1 MISWKYYLSTSI
13 ILSRDYQAFS
23 VKSWLANILGF
34 MGHYVSVWASQ
45 VVLMVKNQP
54 ASAGDIRDASSTPG
68 SGRSPWGG
76 HGIPLQYSCLENPM
90 DPGGLRVTESDTTE
104 VTELAHMHVSVS
116 TTWLIAFSFYSVI
129 STLFLL
135 KKLFYLFHAVCVCAL
150 SHVQLF
156 ETPQT
161 VAHQAPLSMEFSRQ
175 KYWVDSH
182 FLLQGIFLTQGLNLH
197 LLHWQADSLPLPHLG
212 SQS

>member
-54 ASAGDIRDASSTPG
+54 DSAGDIRDAGSTPG

-90 DPGGLRVTESDTTE
+90 DPGGLQFVGFQRVGHDWVHTHTQHEIEKTIF
-104 VTELAHMHVSVS
+104 LAGKVWRSQNKK
-116 TTWLIAFSFYSVI
+116 
-129 STLFLL
+129 
-135 KKLFYLFHAVCVCAL
+135 KKLWVKWLKQRHACVRAQSL
-150 SHVQLF
+150 QLCLILC
-156 ETPQT
+156 P
-161 VAHQAPLSMEFSRQ
+161 
-175 KYWVDSH
+175 
-182 FLLQGIFLTQGLNLH
+182 
-197 LLHWQADSLPLPHLG
+197 
-212 SQS
+212 